1 MKQKGKM
8 QKTGHA
14 LSPATVGWFIPEE
27 ELNLYDEVGLFQ
39 DETDWQDFVKERKA
53 RSLDYARP
61 MNLNRWQL
69 VRQQGMLCA
78 TFSKACQHQ
87 PARDTGPLPFNR

>member
-8 QKTGHA
+8 QKTEHA
-14 LSPATVGWFIPEE
+14 VSPATLGWFIPEE

-61 MNLNRWQL
+61 MNLNL
-69 VRQQGMLCA
+69 MAIGPSAGNAVRHIFKNLSFLQEKQNIKQRM
-78 TFSKACQHQ
+78 
-87 PARDTGPLPFNR
+87 N